1 MVQLKFYQPYGIN
14 AGPVIDTGTSCR
26 APSPLPGPVGIV
38 AQGSQAAFDSAI
50 RALEAE
56 VFNVG
61 AFLVV
66 DAGAR
71 RAYAGLIRQM
81 ADELRAEVAAGR
93 LTWAQAAEQ
102 ANLARDTIMDV
113 IRGRSTSVAR
123 AFAQSLKAEGTS
135 LDTLIARKTLK
146 LFGKDASFHALT
158 AAQQNSVYAAIVD
171 SAGKSNPRVS
181 SAFTRLGRAGRGLL
195 FLSVGL
201 SVYNVATADDK
212 LEAAGHELAVTGG
225 GIAGGVA
232 GGAVAGLA
240 CGPGAPVCVT
250 VGAFVGGALAA
261 FGIDYFF

>member
-1 MVQLKFYQPYGIN
+1 MHIHRHP
-14 AGPVIDTGTSCR
+14 
-26 APSPLPGPVGIV
+26 
-38 AQGSQAAFDSAI
+38 
-50 RALEAE
+50 
-56 VFNVG
+56 
-61 AFLVV
+61 
-66 DAGAR
+66 
-71 RAYAGLIRQM
+71 
-81 ADELRAEVAAGR
+81 GR
-93 LTWAQAAEQ
+93 LAAAEIRCCHP
-102 ANLARDTIMDV
+102 ARK
-113 IRGRSTSVAR
+113 GRPETPHRHPQQGREGPWCIDSCPLTTLQTSRNAPGR
-123 AFAQSLKAEGTS
+123 AKKKGGATNCRSAAEGPS
-135 LDTLIARKTLK
+135 LNALIARKTIQ
-146 LFGKDASFHALT
+146 LFGKDANFHTLS

>member
-1 MVQLKFYQPYGIN
+1 MVQLKFRQPYGIN
-14 AGPVIDTGTSCR
+14 ANPVIDTGTSCL
-26 APSPLPGPVGIV
+26 APSPRQGPVGIV
-38 AQGSQAAFDSAI
+38 EQGNQAAFDGAI

-56 VFNVG
+56 FFNAG
-61 AFLVV
+61 AFLVM

-71 RAYAGLIRQM
+71 RTYAGLIRQM
-81 ADELRAEVAAGR
+81 ADDLAAQVRAGR

-102 ANLARDTIMDV
+102 ANLARDTIMEV
-113 IRGRSTSVAR
+113 IRKRSTPVGR
-123 AFAQSLKAEGTS
+123 AFAQSLKAEGPS
-135 LDTLIARKTLK
+135 LNALIARKTIQ
-146 LFGKDASFHALT
+146 LFGKDANFHTLS